1 MLIRGGRNRKIATL
15 KRSPTEKELEGFD
28 LSMYPKTF
36 DALQESKWK
45 QMNDASLRNQPK
57 FDSTPSKS
65 QQSKGTSF
73 EEMVQE
79 LGGQGQQILGNLYQ
93 VSLTSSYCWEYSLLL
108 DMCFTLYVSCM

>member
-1 MLIRGGRNRKIATL
+1 MLIRGGKHRKIATL

-45 QMNDASLRNQPK
+45 QLNDASLRNQPR
-57 FDSTPSKS
+57 FDSTPSNS

-73 EEMVQE
+73 TEMVQE
-79 LGGQGQQILGNLYQ
+79 LGPQGSQILGNLYQ
-93 VSLTSSYCWEYSLLL
+93 VSLSVSTCRLLL
-108 DMCFTLYVSCM
+108 